1 MAALSSTAA
10 AIAILAL
17 ATMAGVA
24 LGATAGTKKAPVI
37 YIFGDSMSDV
47 GNNNY
52 LLLSIAKCNYPWY
65 GIDYEGG
72 YPTGRFTNG
81 RTIGDIMAAKF
92 GVPPPPPF
100 LSLYMTD
107 DEVLG
112 GVNFASGGAGLLNE
126 TGIYFVEYLSFDNQI
141 SYFEQ
146 IKNAMIGKI
155 GKKAAEEV
163 VNGAIFQIGLGSNDY
178 VNNFLRPFM
187 ADGFVYTHDQFIGL
201 LMETISQQLT
211 RLYHLGARN
220 VWFTGLAPLGCIPSQ
235 RVLSDNGECLEDVN
249 LYALQFNAAAKDLL
263 DRLNAKLPGARMS
276 LADCYS
282 VVMELIEHP
291 KKYGFTTSHTSC
303 CDVDTSVGGLCLPT
317 ADVCDDRSQFVFW
330 DAYHTSD
337 AANQV
342 IAGRLYADMVSAGD
356 VQEGNTTV
364 SDAPRV
370 VRSPRPVP
378 PSRPAVRGGGNT
390 TSAPR
395 AAPAARPV
403 HGNGTTSAPRA
414 SPAARPV
421 NGNGTTSA
429 PPVVG
434 SSSHAAPPPQP

>member
-1 MAALSSTAA
+1 MAPFTA
-10 AIAILAL
+10 AIAVIIAALMTVTDVAL
-17 ATMAGVA
+17 AAAAKVP
-24 LGATAGTKKAPVI
+24 PVI

-52 LLLSIAKCNYPWY
+52 LLLSIAKCDYPWY

-107 DEVLG
+107 DAVLG

-141 SYFEQ
+141 SYFEET
-146 IKNAMIGKI
+146 KNAMIAKI

-187 ADGFVYTHDQFIGL
+187 ADGIVYTHDEFVGL
-201 LMETISQQLT
+201 LMDTINQQLT
-211 RLYHLGARN
+211 RLYHLGARK

-235 RVLSDNGECLEDVN
+235 RVLSETGECLEDVN
-249 LYALQFNAAAKDLL
+249 AYAVKFNAAAKTLL
-263 DRLNAKLPGARMS
+263 AGLNARLPGARMS

-317 ADVCDDRSQFVFW
+317 ASVCDDRKDFVFW

-342 IAGRLYADMVSAGD
+342 IAAHLYADMVSAGD
-356 VQEGNTTV
+356 VQEQQQGNATAT
-364 SDAPRV
+364 PRV
-370 VRSPRPVP
+370 VGSPPRRPLP
-378 PSRPAVRGGGNT
+378 RAPAPRPAVRGNNT
-390 TSAPR
+390 TN
-395 AAPAARPV
+395 APAAGHAQV
-403 HGNGTTSAPRA
+403 NGTA
-414 SPAARPV
+414 SARPHD
-421 NGNGTTSA
+421 
-429 PPVVG
+429 VVG
-434 SSSHAAPPPQP
+434 SPHAAPSPRP

>member
-1 MAALSSTAA
+1 SSTAA
-10 AIAILAL
+10 AIAVLAL
-17 ATMAGVA
+17 AAVAGVA
-24 LGATAGTKKAPVI
+24 LGTTAATKKAPVI

-107 DEVLG
+107 DEVLS

-155 GKKAAEEV
+155 GKKAAE
-163 VNGAIFQIGLGSNDY
+163 
-178 VNNFLRPFM
+178 
-187 ADGFVYTHDQFIGL
+187 
-201 LMETISQQLT
+201 

-249 LYALQFNAAAKDLL
+249 AYALQFNAAAKDLL

-356 VQEGNTTV
+356 VQQGNTTV

-370 VRSPRPVP
+370 VRSPRPV
-378 PSRPAVRGGGNT
+378 
-390 TSAPR
+390 
-395 AAPAARPV
+395 
-403 HGNGTTSAPRA
+403 
-414 SPAARPV
+414 
-421 NGNGTTSA
+421 
-429 PPVVG
+429 
-434 SSSHAAPPPQP
+434 

>member
-1 MAALSSTAA
+1 MAPFAATAV
-10 AIAILAL
+10 AIAIIVL
-17 ATMAGVA
+17 ATVTDVA
-24 LGATAGTKKAPVI
+24 PATTETATKGPVI

-52 LLLSIAKCNYPWY
+52 LLLSIAKCDYPWY

-92 GVPPPPPF
+92 GVPSPPPF

-107 DEVLG
+107 DAVLS

-146 IKNAMIGKI
+146 TKNAMIEKI

-187 ADGFVYTHDQFIGL
+187 ADGIVYTHDEFVGY
-201 LMETISQQLT
+201 LMDTITQQLT
-211 RLYHLGARN
+211 RLYHLGARK

-235 RVLSDNGECLEDVN
+235 RVLSETGECLEDVN
-249 LYALQFNAAAKDLL
+249 AYAVRFNAAAKDLL
-263 DRLNAKLPGARMS
+263 DGLNAKLPGARMS

-317 ADVCDDRSQFVFW
+317 ASVCDDRSEFVFW

-342 IAGRLYADMVSAGD
+342 IAAHLYADMVSAGD
-356 VQEGNTTV
+356 VQEQPGNATST
-364 SDAPRV
+364 APRV
-370 VRSPRPVP
+370 VRSPPRPLP
-378 PSRPAVRGGGNT
+378 RAPASRPAAGGGNT

-395 AAPAARPV
+395 TAPASRPAVGGAGNTTAAPRP
-403 HGNGTTSAPRA
+403 APA
-414 SPAARPV
+414 VRPR
-421 NGNGTTSA
+421 G
-429 PPVVG
+429 VVG
-434 SSSHAAPPPQP
+434 SPHHAPPPRP

>member
-1 MAALSSTAA
+1 MA
-10 AIAILAL
+10 
-17 ATMAGVA
+17 A
-24 LGATAGTKKAPVI
+24 LGATAVAIAMLLLATITNVALATTATTAKGPVI

-52 LLLSIAKCNYPWY
+52 LLLSVAKCDYPWY

-146 IKNAMIGKI
+146 TKNAMISKI

-187 ADGFVYTHDQFIGL
+187 ADGIVYTHDEFVAY
-201 LMETISQQLT
+201 LMDTIAQQLT
-211 RLYHLGARN
+211 RLYHLGARK

-235 RVLSDNGECLEDVN
+235 RVLSETGECLEEVN
-249 LYALQFNAAAKDLL
+249 GYAVRFNAAAKDLL
-263 DRLNAKLPGARMS
+263 AGLNAKLPGARMS
-276 LADCYS
+276 LADCYG

-291 KKYGFTTSHTSC
+291 QKYGFTTSHTSC

-317 ADVCDDRSQFVFW
+317 ASVCEDRKEFVFW

-342 IAGRLYADMVSAGD
+342 IAAHLYADMVSSGD
-356 VQEGNTTV
+356 AQEPQGNATA
-364 SDAPRV
+364 APKV
-370 VRSPRPVP
+370 VRSPPRPLP
-378 PSRPAVRGGGNT
+378 RAPASRPAVRGSNTTSTPRAAPASRPAVRGSNT

-395 AAPAARPV
+395 AAPAARP
-403 HGNGTTSAPRA
+403 RD
-414 SPAARPV
+414 
-421 NGNGTTSA
+421 
-429 PPVVG
+429 VVG
-434 SSSHAAPPPQP
+434 SPLPAPPPRA

>member
-1 MAALSSTAA
+1 MAALATTAV

-17 ATMAGVA
+17 AAVTGVA
-24 LGATAGTKKAPVI
+24 LGTAAKGPVI

-52 LLLSIAKCNYPWY
+52 LLLSVAKCDYPWY

-146 IKNAMIGKI
+146 TKNAMIDKI

-163 VNGAIFQIGLGSNDY
+163 VHGAIFQIGLGSNDY

-187 ADGFVYTHDQFIGL
+187 ADGIVYTHDEFIDL
-201 LMETISQQLT
+201 LMDTIDQQLT
-211 RLYHLGARN
+211 RLYNLGARK

-235 RVLSDNGECLEDVN
+235 RVLSDSGECLEDVN
-249 LYALQFNAAAKDLL
+249 AYALQFNAAAKDLL
-263 DRLNAKLPGARMS
+263 VRLNAKLPGARMS

-317 ADVCDDRSQFVFW
+317 ADVCADRAEFVFW

-337 AANQV
+337 AAD
-342 IAGRLYADMVSAGD
+342 RKS
-356 VQEGNTTV
+356 
-364 SDAPRV
+364 V
-370 VRSPRPVP
+370 V
-378 PSRPAVRGGGNT
+378 
-390 TSAPR
+390 
-395 AAPAARPV
+395 
-403 HGNGTTSAPRA
+403 
-414 SPAARPV
+414 
-421 NGNGTTSA
+421 
-429 PPVVG
+429 
-434 SSSHAAPPPQP
+434 